1 MRFIEL
7 AFKVILG
14 ILVIAIWWVFGNI
27 FYNAALTVQTWM
39 GEVFALLVVKGLM
52 GLSVLLFVF
61 NFPSWISTEYRRYK
75 WSVKKIDYW
84 RTDFPIW
91 LKKQK
96 VINLFIVGIFVI
108 YWVFFSPEGIDFI
121 LNS

>member
-7 AFKVILG
+7 ALKVILG
-14 ILVIAIWWVFGNI
+14 ILVIAIWWFFGQY
-27 FYNAALTVQTWM
+27 FYNAALTFQTWM
-39 GEVFALLVVKGLM
+39 GEVFAFLVKKGLI
-52 GLSVLLFVF
+52 GLGVLLFVF

-84 RTDFPIW
+84 RIDFPVW

-96 VINLFIVGIFVI
+96 VINLFIIGIFVI